1 MQILCRC
8 VHKSCLSLPNTDSF
22 LHSLQCAWVTCTI
35 NTLPS
40 CTACQVT
47 ITKRACVSFRFIDE
61 VRELV
66 LALSR
71 HHLFAVRYLV
81 AKALVPLVSQKCQIN
96 FLRDLLERVPASR
109 SEVNSFNH
117 LHGQLLQLQS
127 VLASSCQ
134 RSVKGQ

>member
-1 MQILCRC
+1 MSGHNHQNDLCFN
-8 VHKSCLSLPNTDSF
+8 CL
-22 LHSLQCAWVTCTI
+22 
-35 NTLPS
+35 
-40 CTACQVT
+40 
-47 ITKRACVSFRFIDE
+47 RFIDE

-71 HHLFAVRYLV
+71 HQLFAVRCLA
-81 AKALVPLVSQKCQIN
+81 AKALVPLVSQKWQDR

-117 LHGQLLQLQS
+117 LHGLLLQLQG

-134 RSVKGQ
+134 RSVKGQLFTIVELII